1 MQNTDVVIV
10 GGGLAGSLTAAMLGR
25 AGIDTILV
33 DPHTVYPPD
42 FRCEKLDGTQVAVLG
57 KTGLADDILR
67 HTTPDRETWVARFG
81 RLIEKR
87 PGDQQGIY
95 YAPLVNSVRALIP
108 ANVRMIAAKATA
120 LATSENRQRV
130 TLSTGEEID
139 ARLIVLANGL
149 SVALRDNLGLTREM
163 LSPCHS
169 ISIGFDAVPAGRQAF
184 DFPALTY
191 YAERTS
197 DRAALITLFPI
208 GATMRANLFVYRD
221 MKDPWLR
228 AIRTQPQETLYALW
242 PGLRAIMGEFTVA
255 GPVQIRPVDL
265 YVTQGHRQ
273 NGIVLVGDAFSTS
286 CPAAGT
292 GARKVLFDVERL
304 CNLHIPNW
312 LGTPAMSADKI
323 AAFYDDPVKR
333 ASDDFA
339 HDKAFAL
346 RAFSTSDAPLWRARR
361 WAKFLAQSAVGT
373 LRRLGGVAAAAPQ
386 PAATPAPVALVATAD
401 VTLVP
406 TAAPAPRVEESS
418 TQTAA

>member
-10 GGGLAGSLTAAMLGR
+10 GGGLAGSMTAAMLGR
-25 AGIDTILV
+25 AGIDAILV

-42 FRCEKLDGTQVAVLG
+42 FRCEKLDAGQVETLK
-57 KTGLADDILR
+57 KTGLADDILQI
-67 HTTPDRETWVARFG
+67 TTPDRETWVARFG

-95 YAPLVNSVRALIP
+95 YAPLVNAMRALIP
-108 ANVRMIAAKATA
+108 PNVRIVAAKATA
-120 LATSENRQRV
+120 LAASDDRQHV
-130 TLSTGEEID
+130 ALSTGEEIS

-149 SVALRDNLGLTREM
+149 SVALRHNLGLTRETV
-163 LSPCHS
+163 SPCHS
-169 ISIGFDAVPAGRQAF
+169 ISIGFDAVPIGRPAF

-208 GATMRANLFVYRD
+208 GGNMRANLFVYRD
-221 MKDPWLR
+221 MQDPWLKEMR
-228 AIRTQPQETLYALW
+228 AAPQETLFALW
-242 PGLRAIMGEFTVA
+242 PGLRKIMGEFTVE

-273 NGIVLVGDAFSTS
+273 GGVVLVGDAFSTS

-292 GARKVLFDVERL
+292 GARKVLNDVERL
-304 CNLHIPNW
+304 CNVHVAHW
-312 LGTPAMSADKI
+312 LATPGMSADKI

-339 HDKAFAL
+339 RNKAYGL
-346 RAFSTSDAPLWRARR
+346 RAFSTSDAPVWVARR
-361 WAKFLAQSAVGT
+361 WAKFLMQSAVGA
-373 LRRLGGVAAAAPQ
+373 LRRLFGEETPRAASPVVAADDA
-386 PAATPAPVALVATAD
+386 
-401 VTLVP
+401 TLVP
-406 TAAPAPRVEESS
+406 SVPVAERVKDPS
-418 TQTAA
+418 TQTAV